1 MIDVAAVAA
10 ILYGGQAA
18 AAKRV
23 RSMDE
28 LRVAVEAGLPKQ
40 ALARTVAYAVTDPG
54 EARRVSERLV
64 PPATLRRRGA
74 SLSPA
79 ESERVARLARVAAT
93 AEQLL
98 GDAAEARDFLATPHL
113 LLGDQRPLDIAQS
126 ELGARQVEDVLWR
139 MAYGIPV

>member
-10 ILYGGQAA
+10 ILYGQQAA

-23 RSMDE
+23 STLNE

-40 ALARTVAYAVTDPG
+40 ALARTVAHAVADPA

-64 PPATLRRRGA
+64 APATLRRRGA
-74 SLSPA
+74 TLSPA
-79 ESERVARLARVAAT
+79 ESERVARLARVTAT
-93 AEQLL
+93 AERLL
-98 GDAAEARDFLATPHL
+98 GDAAEARDFLATPHP
-113 LLGDQRPLDIAQS
+113 LLGGERPLDLAQS
-126 ELGARQVEDVLWR
+126 ELGAQQVEQVLWR

>member
-10 ILYGGQAA
+10 ILYGEQAGP
-18 AAKRV
+18 KRV
-23 RSMDE
+23 RSLEE

-40 ALARTVAYAVTDPG
+40 ALARTVAYAVGDPA

-98 GDAAEARDFLATPHL
+98 RGADQARDFLATPHPL
-113 LLGDQRPLDIAQS
+113 LQGARPLDVAQS
-126 ELGARQVEDVLWR
+126 DLGAQQVEDVLWR